1 MAFVFFEGVKSIA
14 IAKDNPNRVI
24 AVMQTNM
31 DEAALTILNWYN
43 DSISN
48 EIYLA

>member
-24 AVMQTNM
+24 AVMQTDV
-31 DEAALTILNWYN
+31 DEATLTILNWYK
-43 DSISN
+43 DSIFGG
-48 EIYLA
+48 IYLA